1 MTAVKTG
8 EKEMDLK
15 ANLSIGDEGEV
26 GEDWHKEDLRMG
38 KEGPTDA
45 TVAVGNHADEEA
57 WQDFCGVIVKALPAS
72 IPAIEC
78 LHSSPAPGL

>member
-1 MTAVKTG
+1 MTTVKTG

-57 WQDFCGVIVKALPAS
+57 
-72 IPAIEC
+72 
-78 LHSSPAPGL
+78 